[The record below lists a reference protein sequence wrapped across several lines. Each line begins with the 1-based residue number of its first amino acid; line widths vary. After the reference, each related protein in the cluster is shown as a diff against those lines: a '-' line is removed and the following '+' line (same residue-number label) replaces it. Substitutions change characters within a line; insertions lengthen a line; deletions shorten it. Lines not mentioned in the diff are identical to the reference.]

1 MKQPIIACNLGIV
14 LFPIM
19 LNVTVVH
26 AVKEIVQGTLLNC
39 SISTRMFAD
48 IAEYE
53 LELSRY
59 CQHC

>member
-26 AVKEIVQGTLLNC
+26 AVKEI
-39 SISTRMFAD
+39 
-48 IAEYE
+48 
-53 LELSRY
+53 
-59 CQHC
+59 